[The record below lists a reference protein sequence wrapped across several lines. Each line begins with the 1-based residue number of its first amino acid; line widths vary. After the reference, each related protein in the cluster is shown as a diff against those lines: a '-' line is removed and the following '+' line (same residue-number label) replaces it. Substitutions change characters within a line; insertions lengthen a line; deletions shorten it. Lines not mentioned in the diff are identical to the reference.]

1 MTSDATTIAQH
12 LIRCPSVTP
21 EEGGALNYLQTVLEE
36 LGFACQRLVF
46 AEDATPTI
54 DNLYAR
60 FGTTGP
66 NLCFA
71 GHTDVVPVGNE
82 AAWTY
87 PPFGGEIHDGK
98 LFGRGAADMKGGI
111 AAWVA
116 GIQNLLARGWRP
128 DGSLSLLITGDEEGP
143 AINGTVKM
151 LKHLHEQGERWDA
164 CITGEPTSSATLGD
178 AIKIGRRGC
187 LDGKIMVHGTQGHT
201 GYPALADNAA
211 HRLIAMCDALVNWH
225 LDDGSEFF
233 EPSNLA
239 ITSIDIGNP
248 ATNIIPG
255 KATAAFNIR
264 YGDRHSGPELVE
276 KLRDLLTTAAGG
288 EEFYDLDTS
297 VAGESFL
304 TEPGQLSDLI
314 GHACQKV
321 RGICPEFSTSGGT
334 SDSRFIANYCPVVD
348 FGPINK
354 TIHQVDEYLE
364 VKDLEDLSLI
374 YAEVIQ
380 NFFE

>member
-1 MTSDATTIAQH
+1 MTSNATTIAQH
-12 LIRCPSVTP
+12 LVRCPSVTP
-21 EEGGALNYLQTVLEE
+21 KEGGALEYLQGLLEE

-46 AEDATPTI
+46 AEDGTPTI

-60 FGTTGP
+60 FGTAEP

-82 AAWTY
+82 SAWTY

-98 LFGRGAADMKGGI
+98 LYGRGTADMKGGI

-116 GIQNLLARGWRP
+116 AIQTLFANGWRP

-164 CITGEPTSSATLGD
+164 CITGEPTSSETLGD

-187 LDGKIMVHGTQGHT
+187 LDGKITVRGTQGHT

-211 HRLIAMCDALVNWH
+211 HRLIAMCDALVKWH
-225 LDDGSEFF
+225 MDDGSEFF

-239 ITSIDIGNP
+239 ITSIDIGNT

-264 YGDRHSGPELVE
+264 YCDLHSGPELVA
-276 KLRDLLTTAAGG
+276 KLRNILTTAAGG
-288 EEFYDLDTS
+288 EAFYDLDAY

-314 GHACQKV
+314 SDACEKI
-321 RGICPEFSTSGGT
+321 RGARPEFSTSGGT
-334 SDSRFIANYCPVVD
+334 SDSRFITNYCPVVD

-354 TIHQVDEYLE
+354 TIHQVDEHLE
-364 VKDLEDLSLI
+364 IKDLEDLALI
-374 YAEVIQ
+374 YGEIIQ
-380 NFFE
+380 NFFG